1 MSSLR
6 LLPVNCTFSALRTT
20 TLSPQ
25 SMCGVKEG
33 LCLPRSRV
41 AMIAASRP
49 STRPSASITT
59 HFLWMSD
66 GLAEKVFIVH
76 SSAAGRYSCPVRE
89 SRSCKGLANG
99 GQAPLLASAE
109 PRVQHEGDRG
119 ENEAAMTAM
128 PRVTENAPV
137 LLEECDQGVLRLTL
151 NRPEA
156 RNALSVTLMSA
167 LLDALGRAAKEPQ
180 ARVVVIA
187 GAGPA
192 FCAGHDLRELRTD
205 QRREAYERLFAQCSE
220 LMLAIVR
227 LAKPVIAQ
235 VHGVATA
242 AGCQLVATC
251 DLAVA
256 AEDARFATPGVNIGL
271 FCSTPMVAL
280 TRAVGRKAAMEMLL
294 TGKLVDSATA
304 QAIGLV
310 NRVVPRDG
318 LRDAVDGLAREIAG
332 KSALTVAIGKEA
344 FYRQAEL
351 DLSSAYRYA
360 AEVMTTNMLA
370 RDAGEGIDAFLAKR
384 APVWHDR

>member
-1 MSSLR
+1 
-6 LLPVNCTFSALRTT
+6 
-20 TLSPQ
+20 
-25 SMCGVKEG
+25 
-33 LCLPRSRV
+33 
-41 AMIAASRP
+41 
-49 STRPSASITT
+49 
-59 HFLWMSD
+59 
-66 GLAEKVFIVH
+66 
-76 SSAAGRYSCPVRE
+76 
-89 SRSCKGLANG
+89 
-99 GQAPLLASAE
+99 
-109 PRVQHEGDRG
+109 
-119 ENEAAMTAM
+119 MTAM
-128 PRVTENAPV
+128 PRMRENAPV
-137 LLEECDQGVLRLTL
+137 LLEESDRGVLRLIL

-156 RNALSVTLMSA
+156 RNALSAALMSA
-167 LLDALGRAAKEPQ
+167 LLDALSRAATDPQ

-192 FCAGHDLRELRTD
+192 FCAGHDLREMRTD
-205 QRREAYERLFAQCSE
+205 QRREAYERVFAQCSE

-227 LAKPVIAQ
+227 LPKPVIAE

-294 TGKLVDSATA
+294 TGELIEAKTA

-310 NRVVPRDG
+310 NRVVPRDQ
-318 LRDAVDGLAREIAG
+318 LRDTVDGLARDIAG
-332 KSALTVAIGKEA
+332 KSALVVKIGKEA

-351 DLSSAYRYA
+351 DLAAAYRYA

>member
-1 MSSLR
+1 MSAVPSL
-6 LLPVNCTFSALRTT
+6 
-20 TLSPQ
+20 
-25 SMCGVKEG
+25 
-33 LCLPRSRV
+33 
-41 AMIAASRP
+41 
-49 STRPSASITT
+49 
-59 HFLWMSD
+59 
-66 GLAEKVFIVH
+66 
-76 SSAAGRYSCPVRE
+76 
-89 SRSCKGLANG
+89 
-99 GQAPLLASAE
+99 
-109 PRVQHEGDRG
+109 
-119 ENEAAMTAM
+119 
-128 PRVTENAPV
+128 TENAPV
-137 LLEECDQGVLRLTL
+137 LLEECDQGVLRLTM

-156 RNALSVTLMSA
+156 RNALSVALMLA

-187 GAGPA
+187 GSGPA

-205 QRREAYERLFAQCSE
+205 QRRETYERLFAQCSE

-227 LAKPVIAQ
+227 LPKPVIAE

-294 TGKLVDSATA
+294 TGKLIDAATA

-310 NRVVPRDG
+310 NRVVPREG
-318 LRDAVDGLAREIAG
+318 LREAVDALAREIAG

-351 DLSSAYRYA
+351 DLAAAYRYA

-384 APVWHDR
+384 PPVWHDR